1 MEERKQEYKRL
12 PVEDD
17 GVGADAVYAP
27 HRARRKAEINRASLL
42 FGVLLSEGESG
53 IRGAV
58 VSFRRLLFFER
69 SLMEAL
75 TER

>member
-1 MEERKQEYKRL
+1 MEERKQEYKL
-12 PVEDD
+12 SPVEED
-17 GVGADAVYAP
+17 GGGVDAVYAR

-42 FGVLLSEGESG
+42 FGLLLSEGDSG